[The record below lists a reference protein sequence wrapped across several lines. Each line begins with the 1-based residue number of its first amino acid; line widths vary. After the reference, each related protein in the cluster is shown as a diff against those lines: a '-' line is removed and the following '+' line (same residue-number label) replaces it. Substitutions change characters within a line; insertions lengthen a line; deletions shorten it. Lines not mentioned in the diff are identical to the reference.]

1 MRTLKKYHWPGNVR
15 ELVGTLNHV
24 LRAKPAGTIAVAD
37 LPPALSSAPR
47 RTMTAM
53 ERVER
58 DAIVAALRDSGGN
71 RVAAAKLLGIARSS
85 LYRKIDTF
93 GIHV

>member
-1 MRTLKKYHWPGNVR
+1 MIT
-15 ELVGTLNHV
+15 
-24 LRAKPAGTIAVAD
+24 AVD

-53 ERVER
+53 ESAER
-58 DAIVAALRDSGGN
+58 DAIVVALRECGGN
-71 RVAAAKLLGIARSS
+71 RVAAAKSLGIARSS

-93 GIHV
+93 GIHL

>member
-1 MRTLKKYHWPGNVR
+1 
-15 ELVGTLNHV
+15 
-24 LRAKPAGTIAVAD
+24 
-37 LPPALSSAPR
+37 
-47 RTMTAM
+47 M

-71 RVAAAKLLGIARSS
+71 RVAAAKFLGIARSS

>member
-15 ELVGTLNHV
+15 ELVDTLNHV

-37 LPPALSSAPR
+37 LPSALSSAPR

-53 ERVER
+53 ERV
-58 DAIVAALRDSGGN
+58 
-71 RVAAAKLLGIARSS
+71 
-85 LYRKIDTF
+85 
-93 GIHV
+93 